1 MQNNEQCINCGD
13 TFPASDAQYLD
24 NDGDIICETCRFDD
38 YFDCNYC
45 DELFPT
51 DEIIYTH
58 DTEETLCQGCCDYH
72 AEYCERTDEYYINGR
87 PNDII
92 HEYSYKPDTLF
103 HFIRWNKTNPPP
115 DLMNSYGGGS
125 RLYAGV
131 EIEVE
136 NTGTWDT
143 EETAERLLDEMKS
156 RDDSTIYCKE
166 DGSISEGFEI
176 VSQPRTWSNWKR
188 SFDIFQPVFDLTEY
202 GFQSH
207 NTDSCGLHVSLS
219 RRAFRPAHLMR
230 FQKLIY
236 FNPDFIRVLSRRKLG
251 NLLQWGNPYATT
263 KYLTNLNKIESD
275 YQQTKNGDWLTER
288 AEKRLEKE
296 HYETPFYRNQLGGF
310 FVNHKNESIYTS
322 RALSND
328 RKNGRGTAVNLT
340 GDRVECRFFR
350 GTLKKETFKMN
361 LEFCFFAFDFSKDTN
376 TEAMTVQNMRKYA
389 QKHGFKRVYSFL
401 DGIPWGTREKWS
413 EDFKKTVKSERVA
426 LAGSNPTITGGV

>member
-1 MQNNEQCINCGD
+1 MHKLQCINCGD
-13 TFPASDAQYLD
+13 KFPPSDTHYLEVT
-24 NDGDIICETCRFDD
+24 GETICETCRFDD
-38 YFDCNYC
+38 YAECNYC
-45 DELFPT
+45 EELCPVDESITTYDT
-51 DEIIYTH
+51 D
-58 DTEETLCQGCCDYH
+58 ETLCEGCCDYH
-72 AEYCERTDEYYINGR
+72 AEYCDRTNEYYMNGR

-92 HEYSYKPDTLF
+92 HDYSYRPDTLF
-103 HFIRWNKTNPPP
+103 HFIKWNETNFQSV
-115 DLMNSYGGGS
+115 DSYRGGS
-125 RLYAGV
+125 RLHAGV

-136 NTGTWDT
+136 NTGTYGT
-143 EETAERLLDEMKS
+143 EETAEQLLEDMNS

-166 DGSISEGFEI
+166 DGSISEGFEV
-176 VSQPRTWSNWKR
+176 VSQPRTWSNWKK
-188 SFDIFQPVFDLTEY
+188 SFETFQPVFDLTEY

-207 NTDSCGLHVSLS
+207 NTTSCGLHVSLS
-219 RRAFRPAHLMR
+219 RRAFKPVHLMR

-263 KYLTNLNKIESD
+263 NYLTSLNKIERD
-275 YQQTKNGDWLTER
+275 YQQTKEGEYLTER

-296 HYETPFYRNQLGGF
+296 HYKTPFYRNQLGGF

-322 RALSND
+322 KAIAND

-361 LEFCFFAFDFSKDTN
+361 LEFCFFAFDFSKETN
-376 TEAMTVQNMRKYA
+376 TEDMTVQNMRKYA
-389 QKHGFKRVYSFL
+389 RKHGFKRVFSFL
-401 DGIPWGTREKWS
+401 DDIPWGTREKWG